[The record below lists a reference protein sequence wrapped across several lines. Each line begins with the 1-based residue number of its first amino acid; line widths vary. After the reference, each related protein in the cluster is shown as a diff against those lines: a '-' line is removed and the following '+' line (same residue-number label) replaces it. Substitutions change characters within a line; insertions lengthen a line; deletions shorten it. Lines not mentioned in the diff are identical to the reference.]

1 MSEPNDKKPT
11 LVRFDFPPGT
21 AAEAIAAALNAARE
35 RLMAEK
41 AAKQAEAK
49 KEPEQ

>member
-21 AAEAIAAALNAARE
+21 AADAIAAALNAARE
-35 RLMAEK
+35 KLRAEMA
-41 AAKQAEAK
+41 ARQAEAK